1 MSIRKDYIERLIEE
15 FAAAL
20 ARIIKARREQRLADA
35 QHLIQET
42 ALSSLGM
49 EYGALLLADPAST
62 ARLLGNPARVKV
74 LARLVAEDGE
84 LLQQQGDTPT
94 ASARF
99 QYALALYTEAHA
111 LGLAPD
117 ADDTATVA
125 RLRVLLSSPD
135 RG

>member
-20 ARIIKARREQRLADA
+20 ARIIKARREQRFADA
-35 QHLIQET
+35 QQLIHAT
-42 ALSSLGM
+42 ALTSLGM

-84 LLQQQGDTPT
+84 LLLSRGDTST
-94 ASARF
+94 ADVRF
-99 QYALALYTEAHA
+99 RYALALYSEAQA
-111 LGLAPD
+111 LGLTPD
-117 ADDTATVA
+117 AEDTATIT
-125 RLRVLLSSPD
+125 RLLGLISPVG
-135 RG
+135 RA

>member
-35 QHLIQET
+35 QRLIQET

-74 LARLVAEDGE
+74 LARLVAEEGE
-84 LLQQQGDTPT
+84 LLQHQGDTAT

-99 QYALALYTEAHA
+99 RFALALYDEARR
-111 LGLAPD
+111 LGLSPD
-117 ADDTATVA
+117 SEDTATLG
-125 RLRVLLSSPD
+125 RLRAALD
-135 RG
+135 ARA

>member
-20 ARIIKARREQRLADA
+20 ARILKARREQRFSDA
-35 QHLIQET
+35 RQLIQDT

-62 ARLLGNPARVKV
+62 ARMLGDPARVKV

-84 LLQQQGDTPT
+84 LLQQQGDAST
-94 ASARF
+94 ASSRF
-99 QYALALYTEAHA
+99 QYALALYAEARSQ
-111 LGLAPD
+111 GLPPD
-117 ADDTATVA
+117 ADDTATLA
-125 RLRVLLSSPD
+125 RLRSALGLDARS
-135 RG
+135 

>member
-20 ARIIKARREQRLADA
+20 ARILKARREQRLADA
-35 QHLIQET
+35 QQLIQET

-74 LARLVAEDGE
+74 LARLVAEEGE
-84 LLQQQGDTPT
+84 LLQHQGDTAT

-99 QYALALYTEAHA
+99 QFALALYDEARR
-111 LGLAPD
+111 LGLSPD
-117 ADDTATVA
+117 AEDTATLA
-125 RLRVLLSSPD
+125 RLRAALD
-135 RG
+135 ARA

>member
-20 ARIIKARREQRLADA
+20 ARIIKARREQRLAEA
-35 QHLIQET
+35 QRLIQET

-62 ARLLGNPARVKV
+62 ARLLGDPARVKV
-74 LARLVAEDGE
+74 LARLVAEEGE
-84 LLQQQGDTPT
+84 VLQHQGDTTT

-99 QYALALYTEAHA
+99 QFALALYDEARR
-111 LGLAPD
+111 LGLSPEAE
-117 ADDTATVA
+117 DTATLA
-125 RLRVLLSSPD
+125 RLRAALEA
-135 RG
+135 RA

>member
-20 ARIIKARREQRLADA
+20 ARIIQARREQRLADA
-35 QHLIQET
+35 QQLIRDT

-62 ARLLGNPARVKV
+62 ARLLGDPARVKV

-84 LLQQQGDTPT
+84 ALLQQGDSDT

-99 QYALALYTEAHA
+99 HHALALYTEARA
-111 LGLAPD
+111 LGLTPD
-117 ADDTATVA
+117 AEDLAAISRLAA
-125 RLRVLLSSPD
+125 RVK
-135 RG
+135 